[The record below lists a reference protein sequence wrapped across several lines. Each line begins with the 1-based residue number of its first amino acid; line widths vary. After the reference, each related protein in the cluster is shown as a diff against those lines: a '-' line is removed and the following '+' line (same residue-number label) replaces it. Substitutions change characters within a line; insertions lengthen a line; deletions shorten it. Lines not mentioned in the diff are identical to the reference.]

1 MDREMKA
8 SRSRFA
14 VMSVTAAVMLGA
26 VNVTAQ
32 QVPKAVPIA
41 EPVDEKAPPRAMPVE
56 DAPKPKPP
64 MSKGPDEDLYD
75 YAILCY
81 SQKDYQLA
89 IKPFSDYIR
98 SYPQGSHAAEVWFRL
113 GESYL
118 KTNQNEDADRAY
130 LECLKRFPKTE
141 SSASAAYRMGAFA
154 YNQRDFERAAQYF
167 ETCERGISAQ
177 DIKLVAMNNKALSLK
192 VGGFKTKA
200 LAAYKALAAITVDNP
215 YRESALVELATGLL
229 EAGKKQEA
237 LNSFTEIISLSRDNA
252 VLGDSY
258 VKAGLIQNE
267 LDKGDLAIKSFQAAL
282 ALRDLPADKRGIAVF
297 GLIQAAY
304 AKGDYAT
311 AVKTYNANPTSL
323 APEDVRPKELLL
335 IGMAQKHQQSY
346 RSAVEIFLTLEKNYP
361 DSSEA
366 FEAGYQKLLCFFQLA
381 DKDIIEFAERFES
394 RYSSSHK
401 DHEYIT
407 MSRLIRA
414 DWFFGK
420 TEYKKAAEAYSGI
433 TMQKVPAKVRS
444 SVLYKKG
451 FAEAESGLYND
462 GISTLSS
469 FISEYPKDDNMPL
482 ALAQRGVCRK
492 AVHDFPNALTDFGLI
507 IKEHPEHAAA
517 EMAYYQS
524 ALIKSETRDV
534 PGMIADFES
543 LVAKFPKSAAAG
555 EAWYRIGRGYFDQKQ
570 KETYA
575 KAIEPLRKS
584 IAGDPVQY
592 LDKSSQLIISCQ
604 YLREDLDGLAKEVD
618 AYLGLKKDASI
629 SPAILTYMGKRYYDA
644 GNYAA
649 SVRYLNKATTPDE
662 PGNTQSAVWNY
673 LGLAELEAGHYDAA
687 IKALDNY
694 LAQTPEGAGRAKALL
709 SKGRAL
715 LALSKFEDAGKA
727 AQEGLAIAKEG
738 KLHAQL
744 QILEG
749 DISMAHGDALA
760 ANKDNAGA
768 KAEWLLAASNYVVIS
783 QIFVDPEITPEAAEK
798 AAKALD
804 KLGDKKKADA
814 LRSQLASKYPN
825 FKAR

>member
-1 MDREMKA
+1 MC
-8 SRSRFA
+8 A
-14 VMSVTAAVMLGA
+14 VTAAAVMLGVVSA
-26 VNVTAQ
+26 SAQ

-56 DAPKPKPP
+56 DPPKPKAPI
-64 MSKGPDEDLYD
+64 SKGPDEDLYD

-89 IKPFSDYIR
+89 IKPFSDYLR
-98 SYPQGSHAAEVWFRL
+98 AYPQGSHAPEVWFRL
-113 GESYL
+113 GESNL
-118 KTNQNEDADRAY
+118 KTSQSEDAERAY
-130 LECLKRFPKTE
+130 LECLKRFPRTE
-141 SSASAAYRMGAFA
+141 SAASSAYRMGAFA
-154 YNQRDFERAAQYF
+154 YNRRDFEQAAQYF
-167 ETCERGISAQ
+167 EICERGISSQ
-177 DIKLVAMNNKALSLK
+177 DIKLVAINNKALSLK
-192 VGGFKTKA
+192 VAGLKTKA
-200 LAAYKALAAITVDNP
+200 LAAYKGLAAIKTDNP
-215 YRESALVELATGLL
+215 YREAALVEVATGLL
-229 EAGKKQEA
+229 EAGKKEEA
-237 LNSFTEIISLSRDNA
+237 LISFTEIIGMTKDNA
-252 VLGDSY
+252 VLGDALI
-258 VKAGLIQNE
+258 KAGLIQNE
-267 LDKGDLAIKSFQAAL
+267 QGKGDLAIKSFQQAL

-297 GLIQAAY
+297 GLIQAAF

-335 IGMAQKHQQSY
+335 IGLAQKHQQSY

-361 DSSEA
+361 DAPEA
-366 FEAGYQKLLCFFQLA
+366 FEAGYHKLLCFFQLA

-394 RYSSSHK
+394 RYASGHK
-401 DHEYIT
+401 DHEYLT

-414 DWFFGK
+414 DWWFGK
-420 TEYKKAAEAYSGI
+420 TDYKKAAEAYAGVSM
-433 TMQKVPAKVRS
+433 TKVPEKVRS

-451 FAEAESGLYND
+451 FAEAESGIYND
-462 GISTLSS
+462 GISTLTT
-469 FISEYPKDDNMPL
+469 FITDYPKDDNMPL

-524 ALIKSETRDV
+524 ALIKAETRDV
-534 PGMIADFES
+534 PGMIADFEA
-543 LVAKFPKSAAAG
+543 LVTKFPKSAAAG

-584 IAGDPVQY
+584 ISADPVQY
-592 LDKSSQLIISCQ
+592 LDKSSQLMISCQ
-604 YLREDLDGLAKEVD
+604 YLREDLDGLTKEVD
-618 AYLGLKKDASI
+618 AYLAVKKDGSI

-644 GNYAA
+644 GNYSA
-649 SVRYLNKATTPDE
+649 SARYLTKATTPDE
-662 PGNTQSAVWNY
+662 PGNTQAMVWNY
-673 LGLAELEAGHYDAA
+673 LGLAELEANHYEAA

-715 LALSKFEDAGKA
+715 LALGKFDDAEKGAK
-727 AQEGLAIAKEG
+727 EGLEIAREG

-760 ANKDNAGA
+760 ANDDKAGA
-768 KAEWLLAASNYVVIS
+768 TKEWQLAASNYVVIS

-804 KLGDKKKADA
+804 KLGEKAKAAA
-814 LRSQLASKYPN
+814 LRSQLASKYPG
-825 FKAR
+825 FKAK